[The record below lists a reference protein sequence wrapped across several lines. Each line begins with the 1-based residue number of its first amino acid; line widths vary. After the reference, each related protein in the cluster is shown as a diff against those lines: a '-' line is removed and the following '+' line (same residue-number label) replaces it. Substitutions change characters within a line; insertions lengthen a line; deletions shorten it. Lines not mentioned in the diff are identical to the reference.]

1 MPAWFREKY
10 ERFHQVEYDPHTTR
24 TMVLALF
31 AGVKSSQGMQ
41 SGERSALIPALTEGR
56 THRCREGNGLG

>member
-1 MPAWFREKY
+1 MRFREKY
-10 ERFHQVEYDPHTTR
+10 ERFHQVEYEPHTTR

-41 SGERSALIPALTEGR
+41 LRGKE
-56 THRCREGNGLG
+56 RCREGNGLG